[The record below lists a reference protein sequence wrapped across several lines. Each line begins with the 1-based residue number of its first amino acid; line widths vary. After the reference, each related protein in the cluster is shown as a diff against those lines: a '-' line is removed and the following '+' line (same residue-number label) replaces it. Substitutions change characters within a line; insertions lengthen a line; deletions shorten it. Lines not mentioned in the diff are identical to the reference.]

1 MVQQVKIDR
10 QALMSQMQGTIER
23 AMERVA
29 QAVNAAADGQWLAG
43 SEDEVS
49 QIMADLRQ
57 QTYQTALQMR
67 ADAGEA
73 SFFPSD
79 R

>member
-1 MVQQVKIDR
+1 MTQQVKIDP
-10 QALMSQMQGTIER
+10 QALMTQMRDSVDQ
-23 AMERVA
+23 AMRRVA
-29 QAVNAAADGQWLAG
+29 QAVNAAADGQWIAD
-43 SEDEVS
+43 SEDEVC

-73 SFFPSD
+73 SFSPSD

>member
-1 MVQQVKIDR
+1 MAQQVKIDP
-10 QALMSQMQGTIER
+10 QALMAQMQGTIEQ
-23 AMERVA
+23 AMREVA
-29 QAVNAAADGQWLAG
+29 QAVNAAPDGQWIAG
-43 SEDEVS
+43 SEDQVC

-73 SFFPSD
+73 SFSPSD